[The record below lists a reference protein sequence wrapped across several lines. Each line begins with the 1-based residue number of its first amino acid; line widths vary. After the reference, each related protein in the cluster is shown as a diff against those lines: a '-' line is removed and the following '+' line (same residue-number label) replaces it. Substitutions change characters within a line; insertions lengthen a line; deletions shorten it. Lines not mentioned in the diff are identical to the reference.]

1 MIKFID
7 YLNLTGGTFD
17 TLIEDFLW
25 SDIEY
30 QWESFIDVNMDLPLS
45 RRKEKAKDILAEN
58 LFPYLFGGY
67 IIARDEFESLGDL
80 EDRYDEWMDAMQD
93 FPNSHKRAID
103 VRKKVVYQIDELWG
117 ILNDKS
123 LKSNFLV
130 KKIKVHIKDIAEM
143 FVDDDYINY

>member
-45 RRKEKAKDILAEN
+45 RRKEKAKDI
-58 LFPYLFGGY
+58 
-67 IIARDEFESLGDL
+67 IARDEFESLEDL
-80 EDRYDEWMDAMQD
+80 EDRYDEWMEAMQD

-123 LKSNFLV
+123 LKSNFLI